1 MTPRT
6 GKPAS
11 AASHRL
17 LSGAAYSGM
26 FVFGI
31 VMALLGAVM
40 PALSERLEFEVADIG
55 TLFLA
60 MNLTMLA
67 CSSFI
72 GAAMDRFGMKPP
84 LAVGPVFVASA
95 LMLIAGADRTDD
107 LIPAVILLGAGG
119 AALNAATNTLV
130 ADLHDDPGQKGAALN
145 ILGVFFGIG
154 ALFLPLCAGALLGT
168 LGIHRL
174 LIASGALCVLAGLF
188 AASLRYP
195 APKQKNRLPI
205 SDIPR
210 FLRSRFV
217 LVMGCLLF
225 FQSGVEFTM
234 GGYISTYLTR
244 RFGISVAVASWLLAA
259 YWAALMIARVV
270 LSRVLVRANPR
281 YVVTVCAAAA
291 SVAAAITAIAPTPTY
306 AAAGICLAGFAL
318 SGIFPTALGIAG
330 AAFRDH
336 SGTVFGILFTAAL
349 TGGTILPW
357 VAGRLAGFAGL
368 PWVFG
373 LVAAALAVISALAS
387 RLGGRRPPISPVR
400 LTLDRHLD
408 VP

>member
-1 MTPRT
+1 MTPGTAR
-6 GKPAS
+6 PAA

-40 PALSERLEFEVADIG
+40 PALSERLEFQVADIG

-60 MNLTMLA
+60 MNLSMLA

-72 GAAMDRFGMKPP
+72 GAAMDRFGMKLP
-84 LAVGPVFVASA
+84 LAVGPLFVASA
-95 LMLIAGADRTDD
+95 LALMAGAARVAD

-130 ADLHDDPGQKGAALN
+130 ADLHEDPGRKAAALN

-154 ALFLPLCAGALLGT
+154 ALFLPFCAGALLST

-174 LIASGALCVLAGLF
+174 LVASAVLCVLAGVF
-188 AASLRYP
+188 AAALRYP

-205 SDIPR
+205 ADIPR
-210 FLRSRFV
+210 FLRSPLI

-244 RFGISVAVASWLLAA
+244 WFGISVAAASWLLAA
-259 YWAALMIARVV
+259 YWAAIMIARMV

-281 YVVTVCAAAA
+281 YIVIACAAGA
-291 SVAAAITAIAPTPTY
+291 SVAAVITAIAPAPAY

-357 VAGRLAGFAGL
+357 VAGRIAGFAGL

-373 LVAAALAVISALAS
+373 LVAAALAVISV
-387 RLGGRRPPISPVR
+387 LGMGLGR
-400 LTLDRHLD
+400 LTR
-408 VP
+408 